1 MEELKPGMAV
11 HMVLELS
18 DPNRVMKTVVYD
30 IMGKKIILAQT
41 SPPLLRSHLGE
52 SVRVSFIFKLKGI
65 KDVRL
70 AFRGNIVAFMPD
82 YKMSFDQVVP
92 AIVVDRKSELEEIDR
107 RMFYR
112 ITPPLN
118 SAMTV
123 MMGNAKMNVVDI
135 SLGGAKFVHTMERE
149 FLPGEEIDLTV
160 ILDNRR
166 FNVKARIVRAEK
178 KFDTVRA
185 KRTRTISVQFENN
198 SQEFGRALA
207 MKIMMMERQR
217 LVAGKY

>member
-1 MEELKPGMAV
+1 
-11 HMVLELS
+11 MVLDLS

-30 IMGKKIILAQT
+30 IMGKKIILGQT

-52 SVRVSFIFKLKGI
+52 SVRVSFIIKLKGI

-70 AFRGNIVAFMPD
+70 AFQADIVAFMPD

-92 AIVVDRKSELEEIDR
+92 AIILDRKTELEEIDR

-112 ITPPLN
+112 IEPPLN

-135 SLGGAKFVHTMERE
+135 SLGGAKFTHTAERE
-149 FLPGEEIDLTV
+149 FLPGEEIDLMAT
-160 ILDNRR
+160 LDNKR
-166 FNVKARIVRAEK
+166 FSVKARVVRAER
-178 KFDTVRA
+178 KFDPLKA
-185 KRTRTISVQFENN
+185 KRTQMISVQFENN

-207 MKIMMMERQR
+207 LKIMMMERQR